1 MATQAAKSGGGAEN
15 KNNGTVVGMQ
25 ATDVPATGSALSAKG
40 LNEMATGSEYGSKVV
55 AISQSTGNRNQSPT
69 NATDSVGIM
78 AATAGVGTSIAFT
91 PNPAN
96 RTATDPQF
104 IIRGVSTTISGS
116 GNTFLQVGGSDYA
129 GKPEG
134 INKTKADRRVG
145 LYSATSIDVL
155 EPSASGLFP
164 YRTKGSNAGD
174 AQPFVRPNGA
184 GTVSVTDADFD
195 DRGTPGKLNYMSG
208 SPTPTSKN
216 YAAKNSKEV

>member
-15 KNNGTVVGMQ
+15 INNGTVVGMQ
-25 ATDVPATGSALSAKG
+25 AADAVTGSALSTKG

-55 AISQSTGNRNQSPT
+55 AISQTTGNRDQSPT
-69 NATDSVGIM
+69 NATDSVGVM
-78 AATAGVGTSIAFT
+78 AATAGVGTSMAFT

-145 LYSATSIDVL
+145 LYSDTSIDVL

-174 AQPFVRPNGA
+174 AHSFVRPSGD
-184 GTVSVTDADFD
+184 GLVVVSDADFD
-195 DRGTPGKLNYMSG
+195 SRGTPGKLNYMSG
-208 SPTPTSKN
+208 SPTPTSKD
-216 YAAKNSKEV
+216 YKAKDSKEV

>member
-15 KNNGTVVGMQ
+15 INNGTVVGMQ
-25 ATDVPATGSALSAKG
+25 AADAVTGSALSTKG

-55 AISQSTGNRNQSPT
+55 AISQTTGNRNISPT

-78 AATAGVGTSIAFT
+78 AATAGVGTSMAFT

-134 INKTKADRRVG
+134 VNKTKADRRVG
-145 LYSATSIDVL
+145 LYSDTSIDVL

-174 AQPFVRPNGA
+174 AQAFVRPSGD
-184 GTVSVTDADFD
+184 GLVSVSDADFD

-216 YAAKNSKEV
+216 YAAKDSKEV